1 MVDRGDEGNIV
12 GTVRGSEEEEGREGA
27 LTGEWERGEEGGTRG
42 ADSTWKG
49 GRDGGGGGWREKCC
63 DCPSSGNVSV
73 RGMSSTGRLL
83 RRRSDGAPA
92 SLSTSPFDAVVVG
105 NDDKGDWV
113 SVPSSRCD
121 KLDGRAEPGVRGSWG
136 SELSRTAR
144 SVARR
149 ATVGLLVAREEDGR
163 DEEEEGTSNECL
175 SCLSKSA
182 SWACVGRGFDGD
194 TGEFRAASRTGSK
207 AGI

>member
-1 MVDRGDEGNIV
+1 MVDSGGDGGIV
-12 GTVRGSEEEEGREGA
+12 GRVERSEEEEGREDA
-27 LTGEWERGEEGGTRG
+27 LTGERERGEGGRTREAEEWADSAWNDARDEEGGG
-42 ADSTWKG
+42 C
-49 GRDGGGGGWREKCC
+49 REKCC
-63 DCPSSGNVSV
+63 ACPSSGGPSV
-73 RGMSSTGRLL
+73 RRMSRTGRLF
-83 RRRSDGAPA
+83 RRCSDGAPI
-92 SLSTSPFDAVVVG
+92 SLFTSPFDTVVEG
-105 NDDKGDWV
+105 DNDTGDWV

-149 ATVGLLVAREEDGR
+149 ATVGLLVAREEGG
-163 DEEEEGTSNECL
+163 EGTSKECL
-175 SCLSKSA
+175 SCLSKSV
-182 SWACVGRGFDGD
+182 SWACAGRGFDWD